1 MDKTFLAIKD
11 VALKLGVS
19 DKTIYR
25 MLNENQLP
33 FAVKIGGQWRFRADA
48 MEDWINA
55 QTNTETGNRRINSAI
70 TVHKAIEN
78 GTVIYRVQGGNRDEA
93 IDELLSAIPYSASF
107 DKKAIKISI
116 FANESLVSSS
126 LKGIAFMTPS
136 VERPVFFER
145 TMLIVAFLEEET
157 DFKAMDDIKTS
168 IIFLTLPANRAEQAI
183 IDMKLRR
190 LSMDNEFIEGIKLH
204 MTRKEL
210 LSFIQKKEGEIFS
223 KRP

>member
-48 MEDWINA
+48 MEDWISS
-55 QTNTETGNRRINSAI
+55 QTNTDMGNRRINSAI
-70 TVHKAIEN
+70 TIHKAVEN
-78 GTVIYRVQGGNRDEA
+78 GAVIYRIQGSNRDEA
-93 IDELLSAIPYSASF
+93 IDEVLSAIPYSASF
-107 DKKAIKISI
+107 DKKAIKISV

-126 LKGIAFMTPS
+126 LKGIAFMTTS
-136 VERPVFFER
+136 IERPVFFER
-145 TMLIVAFLEEET
+145 TMLIVAFLEDEM
-157 DFKAMDDIKTS
+157 DFKAVDDIKTS
-168 IIFLTLPANRAEQAI
+168 VIFLTLPANKAERAI

-190 LSMDNEFIEGIKLH
+190 LSMDNDFIEGIKLH
-204 MTRKEL
+204 MARKEL
-210 LSFIQKKEGEIFS
+210 LSFIQKKEGEIFP

>member
-55 QTNTETGNRRINSAI
+55 QTNTETGNRRINSDI